1 MEIGKD
7 LDDDDDDDEGEEI
20 ILVGDQQ
27 VLENEKEPKNGQ
39 TSQEIVILSDQ
50 QVQDLETNQFV
61 EVINEP
67 AIIEDVTPI
76 QTNEVISNVPE
87 PLVPIQAVWFYENL
101 I

>member
-7 LDDDDDDDEGEEI
+7 LEDDDDDEGEEI
-20 ILVGDQQ
+20 ILVGDQR
-27 VLENEKEPKNGQ
+27 VLENDEEPKNGQ
-39 TSQEIVILSDQ
+39 NSQEIVILSDQ

-87 PLVPIQAVWFYENL
+87 PLVPIQAVWFYEKL
-101 I
+101 